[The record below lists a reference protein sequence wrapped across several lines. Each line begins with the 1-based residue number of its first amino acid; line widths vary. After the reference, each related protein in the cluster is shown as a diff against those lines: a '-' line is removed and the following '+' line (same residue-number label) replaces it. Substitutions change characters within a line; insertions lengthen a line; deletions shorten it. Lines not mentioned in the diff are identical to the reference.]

1 MSPDY
6 IRKNNLVFHSDVLS
20 KSIFID
26 ELPDLS
32 DADLSR
38 LIIEAEVSCKYL
50 GEDYR
55 GLPDDDPQRIPIKH
69 KYSVR
74 RAYRQQAEIENRLR
88 GVDRQERFFDLVA
101 KEIGK
106 AEANALMEQAKG

>member
-1 MSPDY
+1 MSLDY
-6 IRKNNLVFHSDVLS
+6 IRRTNQLFHSDVLN

-26 ELPDLS
+26 ELTDLS
-32 DADLSR
+32 DADLNR
-38 LIIEAEVSCKYL
+38 LIIEAEVSGRYL
-50 GEDYR
+50 REDYKE
-55 GLPDDDPQRIPIKH
+55 LPDNDPQRIPMKH
-69 KYSVR
+69 KYSMR

-106 AEANALMEQAKG
+106 AEAKALMEQAKG